1 MTLFLDGE
9 RLNGPHVA
17 RISARP
23 RRIALPMRAAEGISL
38 RDSVQLECQLW
49 GGAANV
55 ILPIDSAGSIPEI
68 YRTILPGSQID
79 DVHGVDYDPEMLLTG
94 EINFNRTRSVD
105 RSQLAVG
112 LLPFQ
117 STDQQAPLEVVT
129 LDEDDPWFGIYL
141 ACLGSVPEEISP
153 EIIRAGNWNPEIKF
167 TDFVNIQR
175 TTAAGSLDDLLA
187 RTWPKKQVLTPR
199 QLSMTHL
206 AYASTAST
214 SIRSER
220 PVLPDPGFARYD
232 AGPNVLVVCSPGSLD
247 DLALL
252 WNLRAAHGDFYA
264 APIGVPSEELSV
276 PAVQRLLSAAG
287 LSRNGLSGTA
297 LYVTSCSISTDE
309 LSEAL
314 RSIDGVSVRP
324 PADMLM
330 FGSVRGWSRD
340 DILTWKDGRAAFKSL
355 DSARYQEILDQRN
368 INDLLIMQFD
378 IAVEDAP
385 LPLSDDY
392 RVDHH
397 NGAFYNGAHTIW
409 SSLQRGSDKISS
421 VAWPS
426 RELVA
431 NSLASIRD
439 FKLNESAPGIAA
451 RILVEM
457 LGGLSEAHML
467 CHAPLLGLLES
478 MAARQGFNWYKE
490 RLRQAGVEAHPGDSV
505 GSSIDELPEKSFHD
519 FKRVLGNS
527 EAAAKYWLAWA
538 ERSSVIIKGF
548 PLQCPKCGAKQWIP
562 IGNFRPPVTC
572 RGCAKAIEF
581 PFGDRPMIDFKY
593 RLSEQ
598 TRRVYEVDA
607 MGHILV
613 ARFFERIF
621 GFGAQSQL
629 IGMHPGMSV
638 FPVSGN
644 TEIGEADLLML
655 TRKGDF
661 IPIEVKRTA
670 SGLTENELAKLD
682 SLAVAIHAPWSGV
695 AACQYT
701 REASDVLGPLAA
713 RDADGA
719 HLRVALT
726 YDVLLDPHPTWALGG
741 DPFALT
747 ELNAEEIAA
756 REKEFVSSLA
766 RRAKEADTDWLA
778 YSMLRRRDATEM

>member
-17 RISARP
+17 RISVRP
-23 RRIALPMRAAEGISL
+23 RRIALPIRTAGARSL
-38 RDSVQLECQLW
+38 TDTVELECQLW

-55 ILPIDSAGSIPEI
+55 ILPIDNAGSIPEI

-94 EINFNRTRSVD
+94 EIDLDRARSVE

-112 LLPFQ
+112 LLPFRRTEQ
-117 STDQQAPLEVVT
+117 TAPLEVVT
-129 LDEDDPWFGIYL
+129 LDEGDPWFGIYL
-141 ACLGSVPEEISP
+141 ACLGSLPEEINP
-153 EIIRAGNWNPEIKF
+153 EIVKAGNWTPEIKF
-167 TDFVNIQR
+167 ADFVKIQR
-175 TTAAGSLDDLLA
+175 TTAIGSLNDLLA
-187 RTWPKKQVLTPR
+187 RTWPKERVLTPR
-199 QLSMTHL
+199 QLSMTRL

-214 SIRSER
+214 SIRLGR
-220 PVLPDPGFARYD
+220 RVLPDRRFARYD
-232 AGPNVLVVCSPGSLD
+232 AGPNVLVACSPGSLD

-264 APIGVPSEELSV
+264 APIGIPSEELSV
-276 PAVQRLLSAAG
+276 PAVQRLLTAAG

-297 LYVTSCSISTDE
+297 LYVTSCSLSTDE

-314 RSIDGVSVRP
+314 RGIDGVSVHP
-324 PADMLM
+324 PAEMLM
-330 FGSVRGWSRD
+330 FGSVLGWSRD
-340 DILTWKDGRAAFKSL
+340 DILNWKDGRASFKSL
-355 DSARYQEILDQRN
+355 ESARYQETLDQRN

-392 RVDHH
+392 RVDNL
-397 NGAFYNGAHTIW
+397 NGAFYNGVRTTW

-421 VAWPS
+421 VEWPS

-431 NSLASIRD
+431 NSLGSIRN
-439 FKLNESAPGIAA
+439 FQLKESAPGIAA

-457 LGGLSEAHML
+457 LGGLSDADML

-478 MAARQGFNWYKE
+478 MAARQGFNWYKD

-519 FKRVLGNS
+519 FKRVLGNN

-572 RGCAKAIEF
+572 RGCAKTIEF

-613 ARFFERIF
+613 ARFFEWIF
-621 GFGAQSQL
+621 RSGTQSQL

-638 FPVSGN
+638 FPVVGN
-644 TEIGEADLLML
+644 TEMGEADLLML

-682 SLAVAIHAPWSGV
+682 SLAAAIHAPWSGI

-701 REASDVLGPLAA
+701 RETGDVLDPLAV
-713 RDADGA
+713 RDTDGS
-719 HLRVALT
+719 HLRIALT
-726 YDVLLDPHPTWALGG
+726 YDVLLKPHPTWALGE
-741 DPFALT
+741 DPFALMK
-747 ELNAEEIAA
+747 LSDEEIAA
-756 REKEFVSSLA
+756 REKAFVTSLA
-766 RRAKEADTDWLA
+766 GRAKEADTDWLA
-778 YSMLRRRDATEM
+778 FSMLRRPNTTES